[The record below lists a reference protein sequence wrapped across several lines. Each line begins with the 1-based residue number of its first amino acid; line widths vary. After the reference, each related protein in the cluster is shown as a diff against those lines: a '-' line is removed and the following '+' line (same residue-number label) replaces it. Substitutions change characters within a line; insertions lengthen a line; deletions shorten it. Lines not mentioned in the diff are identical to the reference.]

1 MSSIIE
7 KILLGNKKTA
17 PGIIQD
23 ALKANF
29 DDAINIEWHTDK
41 IGCWEAIFYRE
52 SLEHI
57 AKFDCT
63 ANLIEYKINL
73 TDEHLPLFI
82 KEKMETKGEIM
93 NYVLIN
99 RRNQIMYEVIYRLSP
114 NERFLVTLSETGK
127 ILEEKRL

>member
-1 MSSIIE
+1 MSSILE

-17 PGIIQD
+17 PVSIQE

-29 DDAINIEWHTDK
+29 DNAINIEWHADK
-41 IGCWEAIFYRE
+41 SGCFEAVFYRE
-52 SLEHI
+52 NLEHI
-57 AKFDCT
+57 AKFDYT

-73 TDEHLPLFI
+73 TEDHLPLFI
-82 KEKMETKGEIM
+82 KEKVETKGEIM

-99 RRNQIMYEVIYRLSP
+99 RRNQIMYEVIFRLSP

-127 ILEEKRL
+127 ILEEKKL